1 MIFLVD
7 LGLIWLNFAYFDRFS
22 RSFGCF
28 SRSFEAFWLF
38 GGDVY
43 GVELDSAQVTAIR
56 ELRNGKI
63 LCGEPGSGKSRAAL
77 AYFFKENG
85 GYLNALDDRNGVAN
99 CGNGVLITRPDWV
112 IGDDDGLMKWNPM
125 DLYIITTAKKRDD
138 MEWEAEMLPF
148 LMQKGDFRR
157 CEACG
162 EGDFKHDESTGG
174 GFSHGDELEKGDFSR
189 AEGGIAGDSVTNVTH
204 KDSFLTDL
212 VLSCSVSDFSGV
224 ESEKISKND
233 EKNDLRACFLGNF
246 ARYSHKVVVDSWNNI
261 KKYVGVRGAFFIFDE
276 QRVVGYGAWSRAF
289 IKITRANKWILLSAT
304 PGDTW
309 SDYISVFIA
318 NNFYH
323 SKKEF
328 LDEHAIWSRWAK
340 YPKIENYRGVGRLL
354 AQRNDILIKMP
365 VKKDTTRDRIYLECG
380 YDKVVY
386 RRIFKDRWNPFDDI
400 PIEQP
405 SQMCYLLRRVV
416 NSDQSRIDTVKE
428 LIRRHKKLIIFY
440 NFDYELEILK
450 RCCSSMGRQYWQWN
464 GKVHER
470 IVKDIS
476 ESSGDDSRGSS
487 EGWVY
492 IVQYTAGCE
501 GWNCIETNVIVFYS
515 LSYSYRQTVQAEGR
529 IDRRN
534 TSFKQLFYYFL
545 VSYSSID
552 ISIKKALNQK
562 KNFNENDFF
571 GRW

>member
-1 MIFLVD
+1 M
-7 LGLIWLNFAYFDRFS
+7 
-22 RSFGCF
+22 
-28 SRSFEAFWLF
+28 
-38 GGDVY
+38 
-43 GVELDSAQVTAIR
+43 
-56 ELRNGKI
+56 
-63 LCGEPGSGKSRAAL
+63 
-77 AYFFKENG
+77 
-85 GYLNALDDRNGVAN
+85 NALDDGNGVAN
-99 CGNGVLITRPDWV
+99 CGNGVSIARPDWV
-112 IGDDDGLMKWNPM
+112 IGDDDGLMKWNPL

-148 LMQKGDFRR
+148 LMCKGDFRY
-157 CEACG
+157 
-162 EGDFKHDESTGG
+162 DESTGG
-174 GFSHGDELEKGDFSR
+174 GFSHGDELEKGDFTLTEDGEVLEKGYFRR
-189 AEGGIAGDSVTNVTH
+189 AEGEISGDSVTNVTH
-204 KDSFLTDL
+204 KDSFLTDI
-212 VLSCSVSDFSGV
+212 VWSCSVSDFSGV
-224 ESEKISKND
+224 ESEKISKNA

-318 NNFYH
+318 NNFYR

-450 RCCSSMGRQYWQWN
+450 RCCAEVGKQFWQWN

-470 IVKDIS
+470 IKKDIS
-476 ESSGDDSRGSS
+476 ESSEGCLGGRSEGSGDDFKGGSEGCLGRS
-487 EGWVY
+487 DGWVY
-492 IVQYTAGCE
+492 LVQYTAGCE
-501 GWNCIETNVIVFYS
+501 GWYCIDTNVIVFYS

>member
-1 MIFLVD
+1 M
-7 LGLIWLNFAYFDRFS
+7 
-22 RSFGCF
+22 
-28 SRSFEAFWLF
+28 
-38 GGDVY
+38 
-43 GVELDSAQVTAIR
+43 GVELDSAQVNAVR

-85 GYLNALDDRNGVAN
+85 GYLNALDDGNGVAD
-99 CGNGVLITRPDWV
+99 CGNGVSINRPEWV

-148 LMQKGDFRR
+148 LMSKGNFRLTEDDEVR
-157 CEACG
+157 MKGNFRLE
-162 EGDFKHDESTGG
+162 ESTGG
-174 GFSHGDELEKGDFSR
+174 GFSHGDELSKGDFRYISQ
-189 AEGGIAGDSVTNVTH
+189 ENSPDSSSNDDILGV
-204 KDSFLTDL
+204 SQGSSGE
-212 VLSCSVSDFSGV
+212 SCSVVDFSGV
-224 ESEKISKND
+224 ESEKISKNG
-233 EKNDLRACFLGNF
+233 EKIDLMACFLGNF

-261 KKYVGVRGAFFIFDE
+261 KKYVPVRGAFFIFDE

-309 SDYISVFIA
+309 SDYIAVFIA
-318 NNFYH
+318 NGFYR

-340 YPKIENYRGVGRLL
+340 YPKIEKYMGIGRLL

-365 VKKDTTRDRIYLECG
+365 VKRETTRDRIYLECG
-380 YDKVVY
+380 YDKAVY
-386 RRIFKDRWNPFDDI
+386 RRIFKDRWDPFNDI

-405 SQMCYLLRRVV
+405 SQMCYLLRRAV
-416 NSDQSRIDTVKE
+416 NSDQSRIETVTE

-450 RCCSSMGRQYWQWN
+450 RCCESIGKTYWQWN

-470 IVKDIS
+470 IGGVKGGLD
-476 ESSGDDSRGSS
+476 GGSDGCS
-487 EGWVY
+487 DGWVY
-492 IVQYTAGCE
+492 LVQYTAGCE

-534 TSFKQLFYYFL
+534 TSYRQLFYYFL